1 MADDRIAYGARC
13 TWWDHI
19 SKVGT
24 WSPKPRAGEA
34 PHTLPCCPHC
44 RGMLFECANED
55 VFMDGVRKFEAKGHE
70 GYTDFMLW
78 VRGKCFA
85 GVDSAASMYRIET
98 GKAFELKQEE
108 KKES

>member
-1 MADDRIAYGARC
+1 
-13 TWWDHI
+13 
-19 SKVGT
+19 
-24 WSPKPRAGEA
+24 
-34 PHTLPCCPHC
+34 
-44 RGMLFECANED
+44 
-55 VFMDGVRKFEAKGHE
+55 MDGVRKFEAKGHE